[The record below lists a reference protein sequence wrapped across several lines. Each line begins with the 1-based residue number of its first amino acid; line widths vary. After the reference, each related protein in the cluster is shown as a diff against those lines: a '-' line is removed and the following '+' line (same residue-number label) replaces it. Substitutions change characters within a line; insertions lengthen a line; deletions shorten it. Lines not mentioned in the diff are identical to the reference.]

1 MVLLFKI
8 DNFRYVLDS
17 NGSSIFA
24 QSEPSNADFLEFSNF
39 GIDRKCAVGH
49 STKIF
54 FVIGL
59 SEIDLTNEIKLYDDI
74 IIGDFKDTY
83 ENLALKT
90 LLGYQFSIH
99 YCPSGLFFNV
109 YRFSVVRGSINASRP
124 ARYNLEHLKIKNKL
138 NISFFKMTMYL
149 FVMVIS
155 YQTNTYPTA
164 HQMMHS

>member
-1 MVLLFKI
+1 MSWIQMEVRYSLNPNRRTLIFW
-8 DNFRYVLDS
+8 NFQTLE
-17 NGSSIFA
+17 SI
-24 QSEPSNADFLEFSNF
+24 ED
-39 GIDRKCAVGH
+39 H

-59 SEIDLTNEIKLYDDI
+59 SEMDLTKEIKFYDDI